1 MTHPFGVRTCLVLLV
16 GALGVATLLTAPDA
30 SAQPAPALPTVTP
43 RPQPATEASTG
54 VPAPPPP
61 IEIHDPLLA
70 PMPPAAHVLAGW
82 RDALALVA
90 SRSVELTVALQ
101 EIERSEGL
109 TRQALGAAL
118 TTVTASGTI
127 KHDFIRQDVTAVDYA
142 ASVKAGSVVSSTS
155 TVPPVAQAIAT
166 LTASQPIFAPR
177 AWHAIG
183 TARRSVE
190 VTRLSADN
198 VRRTIITA
206 VANAIVGVVTAERV
220 AEINRVGLKNALER
234 LELSRRKTRLGS
246 GTRLDVVRAEQDAT
260 LARAQIVTGDESLR
274 QAREAL
280 GLALGTNDAYG
291 VTPSIS
297 LDGVEQALR
306 EECQVGTAETRPDV
320 LAAKA
325 AVEVSER
332 VVKEAKLGFS
342 PTALVSSTLTY
353 SSDSLANARN
363 YAWSIQGVLSIP
375 IWDGGSRYGEIRAAK
390 ASSLE
395 QMARLDGARRQAN
408 LDAIQA
414 LRAMDVAQQTRAQ
427 SEAARDLA
435 RESARLTQLAYESGA
450 ATSFELI
457 DAGRRQR
464 EAELDLALKEF
475 SVVKARMAAL
485 LATATCSM

>member
-1 MTHPFGVRTCLVLLV
+1 MTHPFAVRNRFVLLIGAFSV
-16 GALGVATLLTAPDA
+16 GTLLVASDA
-30 SAQPAPALPTVTP
+30 SAQPSPPAVAP
-43 RPQPATEASTG
+43 RPQPAAEA
-54 VPAPPPP
+54 APSVTPSPPP
-61 IEIHDPLLA
+61 IEIHDPLLE
-70 PMPPAAHVLAGW
+70 PVPPAAHVLAGW
-82 RDALALVA
+82 RDALTLVA
-90 SRSVELTVALQ
+90 SRSVELTIALQ

-118 TTVTASGTI
+118 TTVTATGTI
-127 KHDFIRQDVTAVDYA
+127 KHDFIRQDVTTVDYGASA
-142 ASVKAGSVVSSTS
+142 AAGSVVTNTS
-155 TVPPVAQAIAT
+155 TVPPVAQAIAS

-183 TARRSVE
+183 TARRSVQIA
-190 VTRLSADN
+190 RLSADN
-198 VRRTIITA
+198 VRRTILTT
-206 VANAIVGVVTAERV
+206 VANAIVGVVTAQRV

-260 LARAQIVTGDESLR
+260 LARAQIVAGDESLR
-274 QAREAL
+274 QTREAL

-297 LDGVEQALR
+297 LDGVAQALR
-306 EECQVGTAETRPDV
+306 EECKVGTAETRPDV
-320 LAAKA
+320 LAAKES
-325 AVEVSER
+325 VEVSER

-342 PTALVSSTLTY
+342 PTATVSSTLTY
-353 SSDSLANARN
+353 SSDLLANARN

-395 QMARLDGARRQAN
+395 QRAKLDGALRQARLDAAQAV
-408 LDAIQA
+408 
-414 LRAMDVAQQTRAQ
+414 RAMDVAQQTRAQ

-435 RESARLTQLAYESGA
+435 QETSRLTQLAYESGA